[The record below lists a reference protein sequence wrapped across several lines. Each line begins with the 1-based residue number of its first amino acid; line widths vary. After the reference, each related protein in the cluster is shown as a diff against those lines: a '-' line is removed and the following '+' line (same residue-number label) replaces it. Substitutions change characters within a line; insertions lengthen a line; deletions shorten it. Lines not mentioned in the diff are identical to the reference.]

1 MNPAGNPAVKHNMS
15 AKEWIAV
22 FLVALA
28 LHSVLFFLFVPMP
41 DSFAESA
48 SGSRFTLYL
57 EEQKLDLRK
66 DDPYGLQY
74 WLLYSDPELILK
86 PDPETGFSM
95 FQGRN
100 ELTIPDPA
108 GIPFRLY
115 ETSAVY
121 REPVLR
127 LSPGRSISDFSSGM
141 PIPVIPPLPD
151 RRIFPAA
158 HYPLWTDE
166 AGRITQGLFL
176 NDDQSFRILKQQH
189 AAVPAV
195 LRLTLQN
202 GRIPKVLLLRS
213 CGNQVLDDLAVR
225 QLISR
230 KANFQPLPSS
240 EPCVKYFTVFWQAP
254 DLKSIR
260 KEDRP

>member
-1 MNPAGNPAVKHNMS
+1 MNPAGNPAVKHSMS
-15 AKEWIAV
+15 AKEWIVV

-28 LHSVLFFLFVPMP
+28 LHSVLFFLFVPMT
-41 DSFAESA
+41 DSFDESA

-66 DDPYGLQY
+66 QDPHGLQY
-74 WLLYSDPELILK
+74 WLHYSDPELILK

-121 REPVLR
+121 REPVLH
-127 LSPGRSISDFSSGM
+127 LSPGRSISDFSSGI

-158 HYPLWTDE
+158 QYPLWTDE
-166 AGRITQGLFL
+166 AGLISQGLFL
-176 NDDQSFRILKQQH
+176 NDDKSLRILKQQH
-189 AAVPAV
+189 AAAPAV

-202 GRIPKVLLLRS
+202 GRIPEVLLLRS
-213 CGNQVLDDLAVR
+213 CGNHALDDLAVR
-225 QLISR
+225 QLVSR

-240 EPCVKYFTVFWQAP
+240 EPCVKYFTVYWQAP

>member
-1 MNPAGNPAVKHNMS
+1 
-15 AKEWIAV
+15 
-22 FLVALA
+22 
-28 LHSVLFFLFVPMP
+28 
-41 DSFAESA
+41 
-48 SGSRFTLYL
+48 
-57 EEQKLDLRK
+57 
-66 DDPYGLQY
+66 
-74 WLLYSDPELILK
+74 
-86 PDPETGFSM
+86 M

-100 ELTIPDPA
+100 ELTIPDPG

-127 LSPGRSISDFSSGM
+127 LSPGRSVSDFSSGM
-141 PIPVIPPLPD
+141 PVPVIPPLPD

-166 AGRITQGLFL
+166 AGLISQGLFL
-176 NDDQSFRILKQQH
+176 NDDKSLRILKQQH
-189 AAVPAV
+189 ASAPAV

-202 GRIPKVLLLRS
+202 GRIPEVLLLRS
-213 CGNQVLDDLAVR
+213 CGNPVLDDLAVR

-240 EPCVKYFTVFWQAP
+240 EPAVKYFTVFWQAP
-254 DLKSIR
+254 DLESIR
-260 KEDRP
+260 KEVRP

>member
-1 MNPAGNPAVKHNMS
+1 MNPAGNPAVKHSMS
-15 AKEWIAV
+15 AKEWIVV

-28 LHSVLFFLFVPMP
+28 LHSLLFFLFVPMP
-41 DSFAESA
+41 DSFDESA

-57 EEQKLDLRK
+57 EEEKLDLHK
-66 DDPYGLQY
+66 QDPHGLQY
-74 WLLYSDPELILK
+74 WLRYSDPELILK

-121 REPVLR
+121 HEPVLR
-127 LSPGRSISDFSSGM
+127 LSPGRSISDFITGI
-141 PIPVIPPLPD
+141 PVPVIPPLPD

-166 AGRITQGLFL
+166 AGRISQGLFL
-176 NDDQSFRILKQQH
+176 NDDKSLRILKQQH
-189 AAVPAV
+189 AAAPAV

-202 GRIPKVLLLRS
+202 GRIPEVLLLRS
-213 CGNQVLDDLAVR
+213 CGNPALDDLAVR
-225 QLISR
+225 QLVSR

-240 EPCVKYFTVFWQAP
+240 GTCVKYFTVYWQAP
-254 DLKSIR
+254 DLDSIR